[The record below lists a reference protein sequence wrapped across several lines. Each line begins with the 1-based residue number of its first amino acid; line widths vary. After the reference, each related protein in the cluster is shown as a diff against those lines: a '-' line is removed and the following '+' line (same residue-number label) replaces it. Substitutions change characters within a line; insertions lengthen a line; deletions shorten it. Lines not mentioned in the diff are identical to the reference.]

1 MGSTRESRGVQGSGN
16 LRLRIWW
23 ARKSGM
29 QGIRGL
35 WRLRGGKRA
44 IRSKGI
50 KGLTRFLCI
59 KVGIRMKKLGKL
71 KLRIKKQRALRKFS
85 EFVF

>member
-1 MGSTRESRGVQGSGN
+1 
-16 LRLRIWW
+16 
-23 ARKSGM
+23 M

-35 WRLRGGKRA
+35 RALRGGKGA
-44 IRSKGI
+44 KLTTKSKGI